1 MYDFD
6 MSRSIPAKRFQQLV
20 ETATRIFI
28 EQGYRRTQMA
38 DIATAM
44 SLGKGTLYGYVESK
58 AALFLLALTHCDDL
72 APIEVP
78 ALLTL
83 PTPPP
88 GATLVAMQGRMAQAG
103 SMPNLVAA
111 LERSAAPAASAGS
124 ADVDVELELDG
135 ILGELHAALHANHRG
150 IRLME
155 ACALDHPELAEE
167 WHNQARYAYLE
178 LLATYLRRRHDE
190 GVFTLTTEAPVVARF
205 IIETMTTWAVHIHF
219 DSSPQN
225 LPAESIEK
233 VVMHFL
239 RAGLLGRDAH

>member
-1 MYDFD
+1 MFLS
-6 MSRSIPAKRFQQLV
+6 MSRSIPAERFQQLV

-72 APIEVP
+72 VPVEVP
-78 ALLTL
+78 AMLPL

-88 GATLVAMQGRMAQAG
+88 GATLAAMQGRTAQAG
-103 SMPNLVAA
+103 TMPNLIAA
-111 LERSAAPAASAGS
+111 LERTASPAASA
-124 ADVDVELELDG
+124 DVEHELDG
-135 ILGELHAALHANHRG
+135 VLGELHAALHANHRG

-155 ACALDHPELAEE
+155 ACALDHPELADE

-190 GVFTLTTEAPVVARF
+190 GSFTLTTEAAVVARF

-219 DSSPQN
+219 DSSPQT

-239 RAGLLGRDAH
+239 RAGLLGRDPH